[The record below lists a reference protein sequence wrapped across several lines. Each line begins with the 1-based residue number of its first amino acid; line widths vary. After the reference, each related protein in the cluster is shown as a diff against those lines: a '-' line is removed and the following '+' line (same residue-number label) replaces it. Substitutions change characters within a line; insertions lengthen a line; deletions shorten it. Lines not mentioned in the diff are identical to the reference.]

1 MIIIPIKW
9 LFQWEYTLFSDKRK
23 WAAFKGLPTCWLYM
37 RFPLQYLGDGHNPL
51 WEFLWR
57 NWMEDRGLQVQGVKA
72 SRWSDTQLSHTP
84 ADPKRLSSPLGPVT
98 SRCEPW
104 RMMSRHGPG
113 ATALL
118 DPVPAG
124 RKPRMWPGDAERN
137 QRLVKNPVTILPP
150 MPNKLQVVKE
160 VQISFNLLYLIGW
173 WFGTFYTVPYIGNF
187 IIPFDFHIFQRGRY
201 TTNQLSLTVSYGRW
215 FMPL

>member
-1 MIIIPIKW
+1 MVFPIY
-9 LFQWEYTLFSDKRK
+9 QPHTENPCGMWECAATWCSCGGPKIVCARADRPKHSVFCRCNK

-51 WEFLWR
+51 WEFLWS

-124 RKPRMWPGDAERN
+124 QKPRMWPADAERN
-137 QRLVKNPVTILPP
+137 QRLVQPC
-150 MPNKLQVVKE
+150 
-160 VQISFNLLYLIGW
+160 
-173 WFGTFYTVPYIGNF
+173 
-187 IIPFDFHIFQRGRY
+187 DD
-201 TTNQLSLTVSYGRW
+201 
-215 FMPL
+215 